1 MPDAL
6 TLTATT
12 AADLQAIG
20 ERLGRA
26 LAVGDVLALVGPLGA
41 GKTTFVQG
49 VARGVEVSADRH
61 VASPTFALVNEHPG
75 RVPLVHADLYR
86 INDPRELEELG
97 LADAFDRAAVAIE
110 WLDRFPEAAPGGA
123 PHDRDRDR
131 GRRHAGA
138 YVPRDRC
145 AGGDAGPRPRR
156 SLVHDTVSSSA
167 EDDVESVH
175 DLGEVFRRELA
186 RALGQEVAIDRDDLS
201 WVGDGVF
208 GESGD
213 LGR

>member
-6 TLTATT
+6 ILNATT

-26 LAVGDVLALVGPLGA
+26 LTAGDVLALVGPLGA

-49 VARGVEVSADRH
+49 VARGMEVPPERH

-97 LADAFDRAAVAIE
+97 LADGFDRAAVAIE
-110 WLDRFPEAAPGGA
+110 WLDRFPEAAPSERLTIEIEIPADGG
-123 PHDRDRDR
+123 RK
-131 GRRHAGA
+131 
-138 YVPRDRC
+138 VTF
-145 AGGDAGPRPRR
+145 RP
-156 SLVHDTVSSSA
+156 S
-167 EDDVESVH
+167 
-175 DLGEVFRRELA
+175 GA
-186 RALGQEVAIDRDDLS
+186 RAEALIAGLRS
-201 WVGDGVF
+201 
-208 GESGD
+208 
-213 LGR
+213 

>member
-1 MPDAL
+1 MSDAL

-26 LAVGDVLALVGPLGA
+26 LAAGDVLALVGPLGA

-49 VARGVEVSADRH
+49 VARGVEVPAERH

-97 LADAFDRAAVAIE
+97 LSDAFDRAAVAIE
-110 WLDRFPEAAPGGA
+110 WLDRFPEAAP
-123 PHDRDRDR
+123 
-131 GRRHAGA
+131 
-138 YVPRDRC
+138 
-145 AGGDAGPRPRR
+145 
-156 SLVHDTVSSSA
+156 A
-167 EDDVESVH
+167 ERLTIEIAIGVDGTRAVT
-175 DLGEVFRRELA
+175 FRATGA
-186 RALGQEVAIDRDDLS
+186 RAAILVSALDRA
-201 WVGDGVF
+201 
-208 GESGD
+208 
-213 LGR
+213 